1 MAKPATSLRSVDRA
15 TATHHCILG
24 PMARLALILGALV
37 CAAAGCD
44 GLRSLPEAV
53 TVQIGGEL
61 FTMDVSADDPSRI
74 RGLQGV
80 TEIPSDGGMIFV
92 FPDSQVRSFWMP
104 DCLVDIDLMFLDS
117 QGRVTAVHTM
127 PAEPPRRADEPRPAY
142 ERRLPRYPSG
152 YPAQFAIELR
162 AGTLDRLGLEVNSR
176 IDLNLP
182 RLKALAR

>member
-1 MAKPATSLRSVDRA
+1 MSESPKATRSTVPPRCIHGPLARRA
-15 TATHHCILG
+15 RIRG
-24 PMARLALILGALV
+24 ARV

-44 GLRSLPEAV
+44 GLRSLPEVV

-61 FTMDVSADDPSRI
+61 FTVDVSADDASRI

-80 TEIPSDGGMIFV
+80 TEIPPDGGMIFV

-104 DCLVDIDLMFLDS
+104 DCLVEIDLMFLDA

-127 PAEPPRRADEPRPAY
+127 PVEPPRRADEPRPVY

-152 YPAQFAIELR
+152 FPSQFAIELR
-162 AGTLDRLGLEVNSR
+162 AGTLDRLGVEVNSR
-176 IDLNLP
+176 IDLDLP
-182 RLKALAR
+182 RLKALVR